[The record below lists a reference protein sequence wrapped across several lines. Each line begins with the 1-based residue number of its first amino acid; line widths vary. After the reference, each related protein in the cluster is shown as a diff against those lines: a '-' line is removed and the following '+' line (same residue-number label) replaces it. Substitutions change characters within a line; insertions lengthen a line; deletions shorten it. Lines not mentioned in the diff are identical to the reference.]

1 MCGECGGPLDT
12 RRWRADC
19 LTGSEILWRRARAP
33 SVGGGM
39 GPMIEDERMIE
50 LIARMQAGDAGAKA
64 ELFGELYDELRG
76 RAAGLLAGER
86 PHTLQA
92 TALVHEAWLRLAKG
106 NVASARERGH
116 FVALAAS
123 AMRSVLVD
131 HARARGALKRGGGSR
146 GVPLDEALEVFASRV
161 PDLLELNEEL
171 DRLAELDPRAA
182 KTVELRFFGGLS
194 IAETAGV
201 LEVSAATVERDWST
215 ARDFL
220 AARLAPGPTDAE
232 G

>member
-1 MCGECGGPLDT
+1 MQNSHHVWPLNPCAGDIGPAASPLRMC
-12 RRWRADC
+12 RASSSLEYRIC
-19 LTGSEILWRRARAP
+19 SFTNTFRFSTHTPQRYFSCTRARWSRSFRTVLNVA
-33 SVGGGM
+33 S
-39 GPMIEDERMIE
+39 
-50 LIARMQAGDAGAKA
+50 
-64 ELFGELYDELRG
+64 
-76 RAAGLLAGER
+76 
-86 PHTLQA
+86 HTLQA